1 MWSVSFFTMEWKFNY
16 LIWQALPA
24 EGRFR
29 SRRATDDRQTVS
41 PSGSLPWTLSVG
53 WVLAQIYTT
62 ATTTTTAST
71 GRGVLF
77 IRNEESTAHLKSN
90 LLTVHATQIDEQ
102 GPQVLWIKQ
111 QQKHFCFYA
120 PHAENKIKIHSLHG
134 RMFVIL
140 SCHMNNSIK
149 SILWII
155 RIWNLY
161 KIYKFRLS
169 FYF

>member
-1 MWSVSFFTMEWKFNY
+1 MT
-16 LIWQALPA
+16 
-24 EGRFR
+24 
-29 SRRATDDRQTVS
+29 DRQLVRQEVCH
-41 PSGSLPWTLSVG
+41 GLCQWVGCLPRFTQQQQQQQQLR
-53 WVLAQIYTT
+53 LA
-62 ATTTTTAST
+62 
-71 GRGVLF
+71 GVLF

-111 QQKHFCFYA
+111 QQKQFCFYA

-149 SILWII
+149 SIL
-155 RIWNLY
+155 
-161 KIYKFRLS
+161 
-169 FYF
+169 